1 MRLFLCLSLVL
12 LCHVANAQSTIMVSE
27 INYHS
32 DVGLDSGDWIELH
45 NYGTSTLNLSGWRIA
60 DDNDVNFLTLPFGT
74 GISAGGYL
82 VIADNLDKFS
92 AIHPSVTNVLTEDL
106 PFNLNN
112 DGEQIRLVDN
122 VGNMVINFFYADS
135 LAWPEGADGHGL
147 TLESY
152 GVNND
157 PGLPES
163 WFDGCMGG
171 SPGTAFV
178 ACPAPAIMFS
188 ELNYNSLN
196 TNSIGD
202 FVELWNTTNATI
214 NLSGYTFKDQR
225 DSNAYVFPTGTTLAA
240 DARLVLSNNIE
251 AFLLTHPTVSNYI
264 GTFDFNLAGDGEV
277 LRLYNASDELVLA
290 MVFDDD
296 APWPTD
302 ADGLGY
308 TLELNYEGG
317 AIHLSNGNN
326 WIAGC
331 LYGSPGVAYHPDCSV
346 GIVENAIASM
356 NFDCYNTLNTLHICV
371 ENLQQQLKVEVFSIT
386 GSLLYNGRLPRD
398 GNIHIAT
405 NNWSAGLYVVVLRD
419 SHHGYINKVYLP

>member
-1 MRLFLCLSLVL
+1 
-12 LCHVANAQSTIMVSE
+12 
-27 INYHS
+27 
-32 DVGLDSGDWIELH
+32 
-45 NYGTSTLNLSGWRIA
+45 
-60 DDNDVNFLTLPFGT
+60 
-74 GISAGGYL
+74 
-82 VIADNLDKFS
+82 
-92 AIHPSVTNVLTEDL
+92 
-106 PFNLNN
+106 
-112 DGEQIRLVDN
+112 
-122 VGNMVINFFYADS
+122 
-135 LAWPEGADGHGL
+135 
-147 TLESY
+147 
-152 GVNND
+152 
-157 PGLPES
+157 
-163 WFDGCMGG
+163 
-171 SPGTAFV
+171 
-178 ACPAPAIMFS
+178 
-188 ELNYNSLN
+188 
-196 TNSIGD
+196 
-202 FVELWNTTNATI
+202 
-214 NLSGYTFKDQR
+214 
-225 DSNAYVFPTGTTLAA
+225 
-240 DARLVLSNNIE
+240 
-251 AFLLTHPTVSNYI
+251 
-264 GTFDFNLAGDGEV
+264 
-277 LRLYNASDELVLA
+277 